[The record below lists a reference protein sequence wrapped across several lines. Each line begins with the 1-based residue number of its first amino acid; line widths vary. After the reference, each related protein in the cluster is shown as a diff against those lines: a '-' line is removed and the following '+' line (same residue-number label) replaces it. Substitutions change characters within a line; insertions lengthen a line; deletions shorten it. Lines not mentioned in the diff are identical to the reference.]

1 MYRYGLSRNMPCT
14 DEKGNDVLMCLVMIE
29 HENGFKQRLVIPESL
44 IQYAGEGVIHLEVQE
59 AAAKGG
65 IEYKEKTK

>member
-1 MYRYGLSRNMPCT
+1 
-14 DEKGNDVLMCLVMIE
+14 MCLVLIE
-29 HENGFKQRLVIPESL
+29 HENGYKQRLVIPEAL
-44 IQYAGEGVIHLEVQE
+44 IQYAGEDVIHLEVQE